1 MKFFLE
7 NRVRAGMILAVIIL
21 ITPIFG
27 TWRSVAV
34 QAGRVEKE
42 FTKKDQFGET
52 VSATLSDLAYHS
64 TLFADLYEQTL
75 EKDDSCAALRRAAAE
90 IETRGAHPTKLG
102 CEYTIIER
110 NTETLF
116 NRLLTSGKYKDD
128 VRAAHMAVCSDI
140 SILQKYD
147 DYNDAAKKYNKLTDL
162 FPASFFA
169 KKQAIV
175 FD

>member
-7 NRVRAGMILAVIIL
+7 NRVRAGIILAVIIL

-42 FTKKDQFGET
+42 FTKKDRFGET

-64 TLFADLYEQTL
+64 ILFADLYEQTL
-75 EKDDSCAALRRAAAE
+75 EKDDSCASLRRAAE
-90 IETRGAHPTKLG
+90 EMQNHGNSPTALS

-110 NTETLF
+110 STETLY
-116 NRLLTSGKYKDD
+116 NRLLTSGNYKDD

-147 DYNDAAKKYNKLTDL
+147 AYNEAAKKYNKLTDL
-162 FPASFFA
+162 FPASLFA
-169 KKQAIV
+169 KDAAIV

>member
-7 NRVRAGMILAVIIL
+7 NRVRAGIILAIIIL
-21 ITPIFG
+21 VTPIFG

-42 FTKKDQFGET
+42 FTKKDRFGET

-64 TLFADLYEQTL
+64 TLFADTYEQVL
-75 EKDDSCAALRRAAAE
+75 EKDENCAALRRAAQE
-90 IETRGAHPTKLG
+90 IEDRGSNPTALG

-110 NTETLF
+110 SIEVLY
-116 NRLLTSGKYKDD
+116 NRLLVAGEYQDD
-128 VRAAHMAVCSDI
+128 VRAAHMALCSDL
-140 SILQKYD
+140 SILRKYD
-147 DYNDAAKKYNKLTDL
+147 SYNEAAKKYNALTAL

-169 KKQAIV
+169 KDEAIV